1 MNLLSAR
8 RGGVRGGG
16 GLAGGGRSD
25 GREDE
30 DDAEN
35 EDEDI
40 ARTLSRIR
48 RVRRCT
54 RIVADVIIVG
64 DAPRSA
70 KRHAAKTAKR
80 ARQNC
85 RRSETA
91 TLVGGRF
98 AALVTLIA
106 FNMSSSTRDMSRFP
120 HSRSLS
126 FARSLARSWKN
137 GKVSKKTGGR
147 RGRENERVNA

>member
-54 RIVADVIIVG
+54 RIVADVNHRWRRAPVG
-64 DAPRSA
+64 
-70 KRHAAKTAKR
+70 
-80 ARQNC
+80 
-85 RRSETA
+85 ETA
-91 TLVGGRF
+91 RRK
-98 AALVTLIA
+98 
-106 FNMSSSTRDMSRFP
+106 NRETRATKLPPERNRNLSRRPF
-120 HSRSLS
+120 RC
-126 FARSLARSWKN
+126 ARN
-137 GKVSKKTGGR
+137 V
-147 RGRENERVNA
+147 NRV